1 MRKMNKE
8 IYEEYKRK
16 RQELRAM
23 ERITTQRCAELRS
36 LAKTFGGYS
45 GNIVKLHVFNK
56 KDWETIEKLAGDVC
70 VQAVKCRLK
79 ATRLE
84 NQLDLLRYSLRLDTH
99 YKIMDARWEVG
110 DDDGQ
115 D

>member
-23 ERITTQRCAELRS
+23 ERITAQRCAELRS

-45 GNIVKLHVFNK
+45 GNIVKL
-56 KDWETIEKLAGDVC
+56 AGDVC
-70 VQAVKCRLK
+70 VQAVKCRFK